1 MALIKSETNR
11 FFQVVWKFLP
21 VALNYRRD
29 RREIRRAE
37 GKLVHPEAYK
47 KHAVTAVNLFIAIG
61 PAYIKLGQLLS
72 VRPDVLPQPYIEE
85 FSKLQDEVP
94 PAPFDEV
101 KIIIEQQLGKPISDV
116 FDSFDKDAVTG
127 ASLGQVYRAVYKG
140 EQVVVKVNR
149 PGIRE
154 KIQVD
159 TKVLLRLVPLI
170 GRFIDKSLQF
180 SAKSIIDQFS
190 DTIKEEM
197 DYRKEA
203 QNLLAIKKNLKS
215 EKDVLIPKIYPEIS
229 SERLLVLE
237 YIGGIKI
244 TDVNSLDEAGIDRRK
259 LAGRVA
265 KIFFMMLLSQDLF
278 HADPH
283 PGNIAVRQVESSEEK
298 KTAQIIL
305 YDFGMIGTLDPATRL
320 QAHQV
325 LHRPSRFQFCEGCRH
340 DVRPRLASARCEQI
354 RDSQRCGVCLRLTC
368 RVKKWK
374 RPK

>member
-1 MALIKSETNR
+1 MNLLWYLIKPETRR
-11 FFQVVWKFLP
+11 FFKVVWKFLP

-29 RREIRRAE
+29 RHEIRKAE

-47 KHAVTAVNLFIAIG
+47 KHAIKAVNLFIELG

-72 VRPDVLPQPYIEE
+72 VRPDVLPQPYIQE

-94 PAPFDEV
+94 PAPFEEV
-101 KIIIEQQLGKPISDV
+101 KTIIEQQLGKPISDV

-127 ASLGQVYRAVYKG
+127 ASLGQVYRAVYNG
-140 EQVVVKVNR
+140 EEVVVKVNR

-154 KIQVD
+154 KIEVD

-180 SAKSIIDQFS
+180 SAKSVIDQFS

-203 QNLLAIKKNLKS
+203 QSLLAIKKNLKS

-237 YIGGIKI
+237 YIGGIKYH
-244 TDVNSLDEAGIDRRK
+244 RRK
-259 LAGRVA
+259 V
-265 KIFFMMLLSQDLF
+265 
-278 HADPH
+278 
-283 PGNIAVRQVESSEEK
+283 
-298 KTAQIIL
+298 
-305 YDFGMIGTLDPATRL
+305 
-320 QAHQV
+320 
-325 LHRPSRFQFCEGCRH
+325 SR
-340 DVRPRLASARCEQI
+340 
-354 RDSQRCGVCLRLTC
+354 
-368 RVKKWK
+368 
-374 RPK
+374 